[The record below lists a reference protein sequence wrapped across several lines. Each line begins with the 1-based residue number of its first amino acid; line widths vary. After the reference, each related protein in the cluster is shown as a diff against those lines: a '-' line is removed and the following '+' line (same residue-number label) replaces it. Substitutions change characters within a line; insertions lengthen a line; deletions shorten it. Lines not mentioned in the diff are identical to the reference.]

1 MNPQETS
8 ISHEPILWE
17 GSPSQWQN
25 VGWWLSCILILP
37 IPVAIWKALSTK
49 KFQIS
54 LTGQRLRIRSGI
66 FSKHN
71 EYVELYRIKD
81 WTLNEPFTQR
91 VFGSGVINILS
102 SDRTTPKLHLTW
114 IKGALGF
121 VEKLRYSVEAV
132 RDKKRV
138 RELDMGFGNGEDME
152 MD

>member
-1 MNPQETS
+1 MNLQENS
-8 ISHEPILWE
+8 ISDESILWE

-25 VGWWLSCILILP
+25 FGWWLSCILVLP
-37 IPVAIWKALSTK
+37 IPIAIWKALITRNFK
-49 KFQIS
+49 IS

-81 WTLNEPFTQR
+81 WTLSEPLLQR
-91 VFGSGVINILS
+91 IFGSGSVNILS
-102 SDRTTPKLHLTW
+102 SDRTAPELRLAW
-114 IKGALGF
+114 IKGALEF
-121 VEKLRYSVEAV
+121 VEKLRNAVEAV

-138 RELDMGFGNGEDME
+138 RELDMGFDNGDDVE